1 MEFFM
6 MKSIQLLFLSLLL
19 LVTVPLS
26 CLRAQCKLSP
36 LPSTSYQV
44 GTCGGNT
51 FQSITG
57 SLLSISGSCGG
68 YEFGT
73 PLTGGDVIT
82 GVKETS
88 TVHKIAVY
96 PNPTLFG
103 CNFEISGVSDYSL
116 LLKSL
121 WGSPCKVTITNNY
134 FDMSY
139 LLPGLYILEVSDSR
153 NRLIH
158 IEKIIKL

>member
-1 MEFFM
+1 ML
-6 MKSIQLLFLSLLL
+6 KSIQLLSLGL
-19 LVTVPLS
+19 LVSATFLAVGLH
-26 CLRAQCKLSP
+26 AQCELTP

-44 GTCGGNT
+44 GTCGGKT

-88 TVHKIAVY
+88 ALHKINVY

-103 CNFEISGVSDYSL
+103 SYIEVAGLPNYQLQLKTL
-116 LLKSL
+116 L
-121 WGSPCKVTITNNY
+121 GSPCDIRVTDSYI
-134 FDMSY
+134 DMSY
-139 LLPGLYILEVSDSR
+139 LLPGLYLLEIRDSR

>member
-1 MEFFM
+1 ML
-6 MKSIQLLFLSLLL
+6 KSIQLLSLGLMLSVIAPRPVLQ
-19 LVTVPLS
+19 
-26 CLRAQCKLSP
+26 AQCKLSP

-44 GTCGGNT
+44 GTCGGKT

-88 TVHKIAVY
+88 ALHKITVY

-103 CNFEISGVSDYSL
+103 SYIEVVGLSNYQLQLKTL
-116 LLKSL
+116 L
-121 WGSPCKVTITNNY
+121 GSPCEIRVIDSY
-134 FDMSY
+134 IEMSY
-139 LLPGLYILEVSDSR
+139 LLPGLYLLEIRDSR

>member
-1 MEFFM
+1 M
-6 MKSIQLLFLSLLL
+6 MRPIQLLSLCLLL
-19 LVTVPLS
+19 LVAFLPFGLH
-26 CLRAQCKLSP
+26 AQCKLTP
-36 LPSTSYQV
+36 LSATSYQV
-44 GTCGGNT
+44 GTCGGKT

-88 TVHKIAVY
+88 SVHKIAVY

-121 WGSPCKVTITNNY
+121 WGSPCKVIITNNY
-134 FDMSY
+134 IDMSY